1 MANPPDISVIIS
13 TRNRSDS
20 LRVTL
25 EALTRTDRAGLRV
38 EVVVV
43 DNNSG
48 DDTRAVAESFI
59 PTLSVRY
66 LFEPKTE
73 IYGKSHALNRALD
86 SGGLGDIVAVLDDD
100 ITPAND
106 WFQGVHAI
114 CRRWPGKDIF
124 TGKSRAL
131 WPQESLPG
139 WARSSR
145 IRGWIFSVAEYGDH
159 DQPLE
164 EGRWFSGNHF
174 WFRSRVLG
182 SGRRFKDIWLTE
194 PDFILQLVE
203 DGYEGMYGPD
213 AAVEHRVQPTLL
225 DRSVAVRNA
234 ARVGRSYAELRLCP
248 YKRKVKQARL
258 FNEHPVVARLFCLAN
273 GARWWLAGRLA
284 ALDPDSDRRF
294 VRTLVA
300 LERTT
305 TYFELCRVANRMPE
319 YRVIHRSHPA
329 VKV

>member
-1 MANPPDISVIIS
+1 
-13 TRNRSDS
+13 
-20 LRVTL
+20 
-25 EALTRTDRAGLRV
+25 
-38 EVVVV
+38 
-43 DNNSG
+43 
-48 DDTRAVAESFI
+48 
-59 PTLSVRY
+59 
-66 LFEPKTE
+66 
-73 IYGKSHALNRALD
+73 
-86 SGGLGDIVAVLDDD
+86 
-100 ITPAND
+100 
-106 WFQGVHAI
+106 
-114 CRRWPGKDIF
+114 
-124 TGKSRAL
+124 
-131 WPQESLPG
+131 
-139 WARSSR
+139 
-145 IRGWIFSVAEYGDH
+145 
-159 DQPLE
+159 
-164 EGRWFSGNHF
+164 
-174 WFRSRVLG
+174 
-182 SGRRFKDIWLTE
+182 
-194 PDFILQLVE
+194 
-203 DGYEGMYGPD
+203 
-213 AAVEHRVQPTLL
+213 LL